1 MKNMMLFIGIVA
13 MIIVSCAKTD
23 DDTTSSTGTSST
35 AADTTASGSMTVG
48 SESLLGTYVTSC
60 DTTWIALMIA
70 LETAPSDTK
79 AINSALLVTGD
90 TAFSQETYL
99 YSDTS
104 CSMKTM
110 TTKQG
115 KTSVVIG
122 DASGSDF
129 KVTFANSTI
138 TLSPG
143 NSTAE
148 TFFEALYEKPGVTV
162 DLTAGMDTTYGA
174 GDGTYKNLINVTS
187 TTFKMGTENTNDYP
201 SSVNTTVYTK
211 Q

>member
-1 MKNMMLFIGIVA
+1 MMLFIAIVA

-23 DDTTSSTGTSST
+23 DDTTSSTGTSTT
-35 AADTTASGSMTVG
+35 AADTAASGSITVG
-48 SESLLGTYVTSC
+48 SESLSGTYVTSC
-60 DTTWIALMIA
+60 DTTWIALLIA
-70 LETAPSDTK
+70 LETAPSDTQAMK
-79 AINSALLVTGD
+79 SAFVVTGD

-104 CSMKTM
+104 CSTKTM

-115 KTSVVIG
+115 KTNVVIG
-122 DASGSDF
+122 DASGSDY
-129 KVTFANSTI
+129 KVTYTSSTI

-148 TFFEALYEKPGVTV
+148 TFFEALYEQQGVTV

-174 GDGTYKNLINVTS
+174 GDDTYKNLFNVTS
-187 TTFKMGTENTNDYP
+187 TTFKIGTENTSDYP
-201 SSVNTTVYTK
+201 SSVNATEYTK